1 MHRDINQA
9 AALLG
14 LKPHH
19 LRKKLREIG
28 VLTQIGELH
37 CKHREGP
44 NFFVQ
49 TRSRWNSAF
58 QSYSHYGVVMITED
72 GIPWIAHRLAINI
85 RKMPVKNVA

>member
-14 LKPHH
+14 LKSNH
-19 LRKKLREIG
+19 LRKKMRDIG

-37 CKHREGP
+37 CKHREGK

-49 TRSRWNSAF
+49 PRSRWNTSI
-58 QSYSHYGVVMITED
+58 QSYSHYGVVMITEN
-72 GIPWIAHRLAINI
+72 GIAWIAQQLAIQI
-85 RKMPVKNVA
+85 RKMPLKNVA

>member
-1 MHRDINQA
+1 MHRDINQT

-49 TRSRWNSAF
+49 TRSRWNNVINT
-58 QSYSHYGVVMITED
+58 YSHYGVVMVTED
-72 GIPWIAHRLAINI
+72 GIAWLAKQLAIQI
-85 RKMPVKNVA
+85 RKMPLKNVA

>member
-37 CKHREGP
+37 CKHRRGETSSCKPAAAGTHP
-44 NFFVQ
+44 SKP
-49 TRSRWNSAF
+49 TR
-58 QSYSHYGVVMITED
+58 IT
-72 GIPWIAHRLAINI
+72 P
-85 RKMPVKNVA
+85 

>member
-9 AALLG
+9 AALLS

-19 LRKKLREIG
+19 LRKKLRDIG

-37 CKHREGP
+37 CRHRQGT

-49 TRSRWNSAF
+49 TRSRWNPSI
-58 QSYSHYGVVMITED
+58 QSYSHYGVVMITEN
-72 GIPWIAHRLAINI
+72 GIAWVAQQMAIQI
-85 RKMPVKNVA
+85 RKMPLKNVA

>member
-37 CKHREGP
+37 SKHREGP

-49 TRSRWNSAF
+49 TRSRWNSTF
-58 QSYSHYGVVMITED
+58 QGYSHYGVVMITEA
-72 GIPWIAHRLAINI
+72 GVAWIAQRLAINI